1 MGNCG
6 KKGRGKGRGHEP
18 GDRARRFGPD
28 GPGGDGP
35 PGVHGPE
42 ELLRLVRDLRKNRAT
57 LVLVTDEFGVLQG
70 LVTMHDILE
79 AIAGEFPDEGE
90 APLLQKDEADGS
102 WLADGSVDLVSM
114 SHALGAPGLFEKS
127 SDFVTLA
134 GLLLQRFGRL
144 PQEGETV
151 EIENRS
157 FEVVKLEKNRIALVR
172 IRDKT
177 TTDRMVA
184 S

>member
-1 MGNCG
+1 M
-6 KKGRGKGRGHEP
+6 
-18 GDRARRFGPD
+18 
-28 GPGGDGP
+28 
-35 PGVHGPE
+35 
-42 ELLRLVRDLRKNRAT
+42 
-57 LVLVTDEFGVLQG
+57 
-70 LVTMHDILE
+70 
-79 AIAGEFPDEGE
+79 
-90 APLLQKDEADGS
+90 
-102 WLADGSVDLVSM
+102 ADGSVDLVSM